1 VVAIETSFRVRF
13 LARRAVAPALRT
25 KIMTGAVVFSPMGLP
40 PFLDKPPVDDPR
52 SGGFFMTSFQNISS
66 PDGAFGAR
74 LLLKSRA

>member
-1 VVAIETSFRVRF
+1 
-13 LARRAVAPALRT
+13 
-25 KIMTGAVVFSPMGLP
+25 MTGAVVFSPMGLP